1 MRKKIFVLLFALV
14 VVSLVGCGKENTEA
28 TTDKDKTI
36 ETDTEVEEALDVV
49 AGVVEAEDLDWESAE
64 ENNFS
69 EEDIENSVVTE
80 VGVTEKQEK
89 AETPTNKD
97 NVVDGQE
104 PEKENSEKAPAAEK
118 ENITTDTST
127 NTTTNT
133 DTTEDAA
140 KQESSEKENSDKAE
154 ESFDKENSD
163 KAEVSY
169 EEFLELSA
177 AEQQKYMETFADIES
192 FFVWYNQAKS
202 EYEKEHPPIILDG
215 DKNNVEDFLG
225 GE

>member
-36 ETDTEVEEALDVV
+36 ETDAEVEEALDVV

-89 AETPTNKD
+89 AEATVEKD
-97 NVVDGQE
+97 NVVDVQE

-154 ESFDKENSD
+154 
-163 KAEVSY
+163 VSY
-169 EEFLELSA
+169 EEFMELSA

-192 FFVWYNQAKS
+192 FFAWYNQAKV

-215 DKNNVEDFLG
+215 DKINAEDFLG